1 MTRLARL
8 EKKGWNVVNFM
19 NGDGCIATKNNGLT
33 KVKGTSITDL
43 HKKIIGY

>member
-8 EKKGWNVVNFM
+8 EKNGWNVVNYM
-19 NGDGCIATKNNGLT
+19 SGNGCQANKNNT
-33 KVKGTSITDL
+33 TIKGTSITDL